1 MFHRR
6 QKYTR
11 NHPWSLNSIEIPLFE
26 AMKPEAKTRSF
37 PPPVDPLSISRLFHQ
52 RALLKRATRV
62 LYVCFSFPVEKSLI
76 IGHGN
81 AKWADQRDI
90 SLSSVYNTLAHS
102 TNPFILPPP
111 VENYLFYEDGRHIS
125 LDKKKR
131 GKKKRRKKPRG
142 LIKWRQQYSPSV
154 SPGIFY
160 HWGHRNS
167 HNQRLLSRVNSE
179 LPPLASIFFR
189 HIPLTVYPTLLHS
202 LLFLPGVNS
211 KKNSTQRCLKFRYV
225 SCSRSLIF
233 RHVSRVFTRRVLCRI
248 EASVFVQHGCIVI
261 FMRLDNGG
269 SSERKEL

>member
-1 MFHRR
+1 MVSKFHRNSVVR
-6 QKYTR
+6 GDETR
-11 NHPWSLNSIEIPLFE
+11 GENQIVPSAGGSSLN
-26 AMKPEAKTRSF
+26 F
-37 PPPVDPLSISRLFHQ
+37 PVISP
-52 RALLKRATRV
+52 LLKRATRV

-81 AKWADQRDI
+81 AKWADQRDDI

-131 GKKKRRKKPRG
+131 RGKRKKKKRRKKPRG

-189 HIPLTVYPTLLHS
+189 HIPLTVYPTLLHFATVS
-202 LLFLPGVNS
+202 SRRKFEEKFHAVVPQVPLRFLFPFVNFQTRFES
-211 KKNSTQRCLKFRYV
+211 VHETSFMPDRGKRFRSTRLHRYIYAA
-225 SCSRSLIF
+225 R
-233 RHVSRVFTRRVLCRI
+233 
-248 EASVFVQHGCIVI
+248 
-261 FMRLDNGG
+261 
-269 SSERKEL
+269 

>member
-1 MFHRR
+1 MLHRR

-131 GKKKRRKKPRG
+131 GKKKGERNHEDSLSGANNTVPRFPPEYFITEATVTAIING
-142 LIKWRQQYSPSV
+142 YS
-154 SPGIFY
+154 
-160 HWGHRNS
+160 R
-167 HNQRLLSRVNSE
+167 E
-179 LPPLASIFFR
+179 
-189 HIPLTVYPTLLHS
+189 
-202 LLFLPGVNS
+202 
-211 KKNSTQRCLKFRYV
+211 
-225 SCSRSLIF
+225 
-233 RHVSRVFTRRVLCRI
+233 
-248 EASVFVQHGCIVI
+248 
-261 FMRLDNGG
+261 
-269 SSERKEL
+269 